1 MKRARLVKML
11 RSILLVMKKARL
23 VVMLLS
29 ILLVTIALLRLCFR
43 NAAQGTIA
51 FEVAKSLLQLGVVAV
66 VGAFVSWAMTEYQLA
81 QSRYEYREE
90 LLTSTLSRA
99 VAAYSRA
106 KRARRLLRARSGAA
120 PGGPGLIRLD
130 DYDRFM
136 EMVNDA
142 QLELESLKGD
152 VKTSEPAF
160 ASADS
165 VFCFFKSM
173 EEYLGKVVKEY
184 EMTRHTIPDSNSS
197 VQVRQ
202 LEALSDFLG
211 PANASL
217 FKREVIDPYHKVQDF
232 IRKDLLHPKL
242 PR

>member
-1 MKRARLVKML
+1 
-11 RSILLVMKKARL
+11 MKKARL

-29 ILLVTIALLRLCFR
+29 ILLVTIALLRLYFR
-43 NAAQGTIA
+43 DAAQGTIA

-66 VGAFVSWAMTEYQLA
+66 VGAFVSWAMTEYQRE
-81 QSRYEYREE
+81 QNSKDKERDINRQRYEYREE
-90 LLTSTLSRA
+90 LLTSTLSRT
-99 VAAYSRA
+99 VAAYSRT
-106 KRARRLLRARSGAA
+106 KTARRLLRARSGAA
-120 PGGPGLIRLD
+120 PGGPGLIRKD

-165 VFCFFKSM
+165 VLCCFKSM
-173 EEYLGKVVKEY
+173 EKYLGKVVKEY
-184 EMTRHTIPDSNSS
+184 EESRHTISDSKSS
-197 VQVRQ
+197 VDVRQ
-202 LEALSDFLG
+202 LGALSDFLG
-211 PANASL
+211 PAKGSL
-217 FKREVIDPYHKVQDF
+217 FKSEVIDPYHDVQDF

-242 PR
+242 PRNGTKQ